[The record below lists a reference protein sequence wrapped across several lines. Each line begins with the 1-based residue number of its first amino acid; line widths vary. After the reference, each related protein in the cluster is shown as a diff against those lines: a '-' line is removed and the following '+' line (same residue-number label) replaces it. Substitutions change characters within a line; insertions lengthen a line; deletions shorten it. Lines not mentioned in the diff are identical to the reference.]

1 MMGLGL
7 VQQKRHMLSRG
18 LAQRCY
24 VYPHVR
30 QRCPEPSRSELHRRS
45 IGSVV
50 AAEPQQVRRSC
61 GEVTELNTNRN
72 GTRLRHRF
80 STDLGFVPPCR
91 SFGGGSP
98 IPQQLSKN
106 REILKSERAGAAD
119 VATNVVQSQ
128 SQSIQRDCGGSR
140 RVRR

>member
-1 MMGLGL
+1 MHDGPWPSSAKASHVKPRPSTALL
-7 VQQKRHMLSRG
+7 CLPSCPSALSG
-18 LAQRCY
+18 AIQVGATQAQ
-24 VYPHVR
+24 HW
-30 QRCPEPSRSELHRRS
+30 
-45 IGSVV
+45 IGCCCR
-50 AAEPQQVRRSC
+50 AAAGSKDC
-61 GEVTELNTNRN
+61 GEVTELNTNRD
-72 GTRLRHRF
+72 GTERHRF

-119 VATNVVQSQ
+119 VAANVVQSQ
-128 SQSIQRDCGGSR
+128 SQCIQRDCGGSR